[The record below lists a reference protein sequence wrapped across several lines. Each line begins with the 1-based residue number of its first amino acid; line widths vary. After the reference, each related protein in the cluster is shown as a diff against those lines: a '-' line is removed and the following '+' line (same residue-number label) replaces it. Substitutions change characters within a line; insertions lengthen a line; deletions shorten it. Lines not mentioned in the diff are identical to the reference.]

1 MALTFSIA
9 DVRKM
14 ILIDD
19 EDVISDTNIQ
29 FYMDITTTEIN
40 TSDVLAKLY
49 HTAWK
54 LASSLSWD
62 KISSANGVSWE
73 KSNPDKFK
81 ELYESRL
88 NQLGSGYKPKKVNWE
103 KSDTQQY

>member
-1 MALTFSIA
+1 
-9 DVRKM
+9 
-14 ILIDD
+14 
-19 EDVISDTNIQ
+19 
-29 FYMDITTTEIN
+29 MDITTTEIN

-62 KISSANGVSWE
+62 KVSSANGVSWNAP
-73 KSNPDKFK
+73 NPERFK

-88 NQLGSGYKPKKVNWE
+88 NQLGLGYKPKKVNWE
-103 KSDTQQY
+103 KTDTKEY